1 MYYCKK
7 GGIPPRRNIMA
18 FKSPEKKQLSDA
30 LARRLPAYYRHVCIM
45 LAEGKQ
51 SVTSGELA
59 KRVGNTSAQVRQD
72 FFTCGG
78 VENYHPD
85 TLKEWL
91 SGILGIKEEHHMV
104 VIGAGNLGR
113 AIISFK
119 DFNNEGFFIDAV
131 FDNDLRFEG
140 MQVCG
145 IPILNASSFED
156 YLAANRVD
164 IVVIT
169 TPASVAEEILEK
181 SVRGGV
187 KGIWNFAPV
196 DLRSNDKIEVQ
207 NVHLSDS
214 LLTLSFRMNERKQ

>member
-1 MYYCKK
+1 MGNKAPSKK
-7 GGIPPRRNIMA
+7 I
-18 FKSPEKKQLSDA
+18 LSDA

-51 SVTSGELA
+51 TVTSGELA

-85 TLKEWL
+85 TLKNWL
-91 SGILGIKEEHHMV
+91 SGLLGIKEEHHMV
-104 VIGAGNLGR
+104 VVGAGNLGR

-119 DFNNEGFFIDAV
+119 DFNSDGFFIDAV
-131 FDNDLRFEG
+131 FDNNLMLDG

-145 IPILNASSFED
+145 IPVLNVATLDE
-156 YLAANRVD
+156 YLEANRTD
-164 IVVIT
+164 IVVIA
-169 TPASVAEEILEK
+169 TPANVAEEILSK
-181 SVRGGV
+181 AIKGGV
-187 KGIWNFAPV
+187 KGVWNFAPV
-196 DLRSNDKIEVQ
+196 DLRSTDQIEVQ

-214 LLTLSFRMNERKQ
+214 LLTLSFRINEKEHLFKN

>member
-1 MYYCKK
+1 MGNK
-7 GGIPPRRNIMA
+7 IPN
-18 FKSPEKKQLSDA
+18 KNTLSDA

-51 SVTSGELA
+51 TVTSGELS
-59 KRVGNTSAQVRQD
+59 KRIGNTSAQVRQD

-78 VENYHPD
+78 VENYHLD

-91 SGILGIKEEHHMV
+91 SGILGIKEKHHMI

-119 DFNNEGFFIDAV
+119 DFNTDGFFIDAV
-131 FDNDLRFEG
+131 FDNNLMFDG
-140 MQVCG
+140 MQICG
-145 IPILNASSFED
+145 IPIIGVSSLEE
-156 YLAANRVD
+156 YLEANKVD

-169 TPASVAEEILEK
+169 TPANVAEEILNK
-181 SVRGGV
+181 SIKGGV
-187 KGIWNFAPV
+187 KGIWNFAPI
-196 DLRSNDKIEVQ
+196 DLRSNENIEVQ

-214 LLTLSFRMNERKQ
+214 LLTLSFRMNEKEYLKKASF

>member
-1 MYYCKK
+1 
-7 GGIPPRRNIMA
+7 MA
-18 FKSPEKKQLSDA
+18 NKTSEKKTLSDA
-30 LARRLPAYYRHVCIM
+30 LARRLPAYYRHACIM

-51 SVTSGELA
+51 TVTSGELA

-85 TLKEWL
+85 TLKKWL
-91 SGILGIKEEHHMV
+91 SNVLGINKEHHMV

-113 AIISFK
+113 AIISFREFNK
-119 DFNNEGFFIDAV
+119 DGFFIDAV
-131 FDNDLRFEG
+131 FDNNLMFEG

-145 IPILNASSFED
+145 IPILNVSSLDD
-156 YLAANRVD
+156 YLAANEID

-169 TPASVAEEILEK
+169 TPAEVAEDILEK

-196 DLRSNDKIEVQ
+196 DLRSDENIQVQ

-214 LLTLSFRMNERKQ
+214 LFTLSFRMNEKNYLKEI

>member
-1 MYYCKK
+1 MAKVTTVKK
-7 GGIPPRRNIMA
+7 R
-18 FKSPEKKQLSDA
+18 LSDA
-30 LARRLPAYYRHVCIM
+30 LARRLPAYYRHACIM

-51 SVTSGELA
+51 TVTSGELA

-85 TLKEWL
+85 TLKKWL
-91 SGILGIKEEHHMV
+91 SHVLGIDREHHMV

-113 AIISFK
+113 AIISFRE
-119 DFNNEGFFIDAV
+119 FNSDGFFIDAV
-131 FDNDLRFEG
+131 FDNNLMFEG

-145 IPILNASSFED
+145 IPILNVGSLDD
-156 YLAANRVD
+156 YLAANKVD

-169 TPASVAEEILEK
+169 TPADVAEEILEK

-187 KGIWNFAPV
+187 RGIWNFAPV
-196 DLRSNDKIEVQ
+196 DLRSSDKIQVQ

-214 LLTLSFRMNERKQ
+214 LFTLSFRINEEEYHKNGFAD

>member
-1 MYYCKK
+1 MGINPQDKK
-7 GGIPPRRNIMA
+7 A
-18 FKSPEKKQLSDA
+18 LSDA

-51 SVTSGELA
+51 TITSSELA
-59 KRVGNTSAQVRQD
+59 KKVGNTSAQVRQD

-85 TLKEWL
+85 TLKDWL
-91 SGILGIKEEHHMV
+91 SGLLGIKKEHHMV

-119 DFNNEGFFIDAV
+119 DFNTDGFFIDAV
-131 FDNDLRFEG
+131 FDNNLMLDG
-140 MQVCG
+140 MQICG
-145 IPILNASSFED
+145 IPILPATSLED
-156 YLAANRVD
+156 YLSANKVD

-181 SVRGGV
+181 SVKCGV

-196 DLRSNDKIEVQ
+196 DLRSNENIEVQ

-214 LLTLSFRMNERKQ
+214 LLTLSFRMNEKEYWKNQK

>member
-1 MYYCKK
+1 M
-7 GGIPPRRNIMA
+7 GNN
-18 FKSPEKKQLSDA
+18 SLEKKNYSDA

-51 SVTSGELA
+51 VVTSGELA
-59 KRVGNTSAQVRQD
+59 KRIGNTSAQVRQD

-91 SGILGIKEEHHMV
+91 SGLLGIKEEHHMV
-104 VIGAGNLGR
+104 VVGAGNLGR

-119 DFNNEGFFIDAV
+119 DFNNDGFFIDAV
-131 FDNDLRFEG
+131 FDNNLMFDG
-140 MQVCG
+140 IQVCG
-145 IPILNASSFED
+145 IPVLNMNSFDE

-169 TPASVAEEILEK
+169 TPANVAEEILEK
-181 SVRGGV
+181 SIKGGV
-187 KGIWNFAPV
+187 KGVWNFAPV

-214 LLTLSFRMNERKQ
+214 LLTLSFRINEKENF

>member
-1 MYYCKK
+1 M
-7 GGIPPRRNIMA
+7 GN
-18 FKSPEKKQLSDA
+18 KSLEKKTFSDA

-45 LAEGKQ
+45 FAEGKQ
-51 SVTSGELA
+51 TVTSGELA
-59 KRVGNTSAQVRQD
+59 KRIGNTSAQVRQD

-91 SGILGIKEEHHMV
+91 SGLLGIKEEHHMV
-104 VIGAGNLGR
+104 VVGAGNLGR

-119 DFNNEGFFIDAV
+119 DFNTDGFFIDAV
-131 FDNDLRFEG
+131 FDNNLMFDG
-140 MQVCG
+140 IQVCG
-145 IPILNASSFED
+145 IPVLNMNSFDE

-164 IVVIT
+164 VVVIT
-169 TPASVAEEILEK
+169 TPANVAEEILEK
-181 SVRGGV
+181 SIKGGV
-187 KGIWNFAPV
+187 KGVWNFAPV

-214 LLTLSFRMNERKQ
+214 LLTLSFRINEKKNFK